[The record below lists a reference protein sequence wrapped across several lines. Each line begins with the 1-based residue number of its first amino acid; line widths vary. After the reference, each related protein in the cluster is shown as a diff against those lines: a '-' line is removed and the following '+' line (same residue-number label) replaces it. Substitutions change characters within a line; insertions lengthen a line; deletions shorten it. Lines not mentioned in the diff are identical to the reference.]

1 MLKHDT
7 VKYAFLSSA
16 SSWIAHLG
24 PHWFI
29 SFPEHLC
36 RSDFPDTFIVYNT
49 KDEKHNRQNEA
60 TDCSNN
66 KFSLFLSPLRQK
78 SWGEQEKEEVWQGVT
93 QQKYPQRILLLPDA
107 QYVNFTAAAQVE
119 KDNEESSNPTQ
130 TTDNNEEAVMRE
142 ETGQFMAQ
150 N

>member
-1 MLKHDT
+1 MLKHAT

-60 TDCSNN
+60 TDLQETRKERRINVMVGSSKITCNYT
-66 KFSLFLSPLRQK
+66 FSS
-78 SWGEQEKEEVWQGVT
+78 S
-93 QQKYPQRILLLPDA
+93 
-107 QYVNFTAAAQVE
+107 QVL
-119 KDNEESSNPTQ
+119 NLH
-130 TTDNNEEAVMRE
+130 V
-142 ETGQFMAQ
+142 F
-150 N
+150 